1 MSKDSRRSA
10 TILRRRGGVRPTYFD
25 FVSRVV
31 LCCSFAWICQTARRG
46 WSREGT
52 DREDRRANPQ
62 VAGIIVQ
69 DPLQD
74 LGMHQNTV
82 EECSGHGIS
91 GEWGRRTCDFH
102 LILLSRGIA
111 I

>member
-1 MSKDSRRSA
+1 M
-10 TILRRRGGVRPTYFD
+10 IVG
-25 FVSRVV
+25 
-31 LCCSFAWICQTARRG
+31 
-46 WSREGT
+46 GT

-74 LGMHQNTV
+74 LGMHQDTV

-91 GEWGRRTCDFH
+91 GEERVNV
-102 LILLSRGIA
+102 
-111 I
+111 

>member
-1 MSKDSRRSA
+1 VLQFGLDMSNCSRKM
-10 TILRRRGGVRPTYFD
+10 IVG
-25 FVSRVV
+25 
-31 LCCSFAWICQTARRG
+31 
-46 WSREGT
+46 GT

-91 GEWGRRTCDFH
+91 ISVGKNV
-102 LILLSRGIA
+102 
-111 I
+111 